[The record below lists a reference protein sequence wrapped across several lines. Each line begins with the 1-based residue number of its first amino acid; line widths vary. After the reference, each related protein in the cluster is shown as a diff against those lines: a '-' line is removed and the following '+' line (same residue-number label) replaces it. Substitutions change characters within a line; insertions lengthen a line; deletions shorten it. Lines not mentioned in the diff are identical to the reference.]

1 MRLYLEKR
9 SYIKVL
15 NRLPVLMMALL
26 LAILMSFLVLI
37 SVGVNPIE
45 AYSIV
50 GEEIFF
56 TSYGWQDLLV
66 KITPLLLT
74 GSAVALAAQM
84 KLWNIGAEGQFHM
97 GTFAVTWGALNFGY
111 LDAVTLIPFLLILSI
126 LGGGLWGCIPG
137 LLKSR
142 FGVNEIITSLLLNYV
157 AAAWID
163 YHLFGVWRDP
173 ASNNFPITPGFSD
186 SARLP
191 TFFDSDVHA
200 GLFLALFVILVLTFI
215 LKKTLIGINIQLAG
229 DNLEAARYSG
239 ISIGLITLIV
249 FASSGAIAG
258 IAGFGE
264 VTGVHY
270 RLQQNISLGYGY
282 TGIIVAWLARNHP
295 IGILLSGFLMAVIF
309 VSAEILQIEY
319 GLPISVVFLYQG
331 IILFTVL
338 GSEIF
343 VEFRLRLKKIV

>member
-1 MRLYLEKR
+1 M
-9 SYIKVL
+9 
-15 NRLPVLMMALL
+15 
-26 LAILMSFLVLI
+26 
-37 SVGVNPIE
+37 
-45 AYSIV
+45 
-50 GEEIFF
+50 
-56 TSYGWQDLLV
+56 
-66 KITPLLLT
+66 LT

-163 YHLFGVWRDP
+163 YHLFGEWRDP

-215 LKKTLIGINIQLAG
+215 LKKTLIGIKIQLAG

-295 IGILLSGFLMAVIF
+295 LGILLSGFLMAVIF

-343 VEFRLRLKKIV
+343 VEYRLRLKNIV

>member
-9 SYIKVL
+9 SHIKAL
-15 NRLPVLMMALL
+15 SRLPVLMMALL

-111 LDAVTLIPFLLILSI
+111 LDAVTLIPFLLVLSL

-163 YHLFGVWRDP
+163 YHLFGEWRDP

-215 LKKTLIGINIQLAG
+215 LKKTLIGIKIQLAG

-295 IGILLSGFLMAVIF
+295 LGILLSGFLMAVIF

-319 GLPISVVFLYQG
+319 GLPISVCRSDIHLLCQLQDGVLFLPDSQ
-331 IILFTVL
+331 IIV
-338 GSEIF
+338 
-343 VEFRLRLKKIV
+343 K

>member
-9 SYIKVL
+9 DHIQAFS
-15 NRLPVLMMALL
+15 RFPVLAIALL
-26 LAILMSFLVLI
+26 FAIFMSFLVLW
-37 SVGVNPIE
+37 SVGVNPFE
-45 AYSIV
+45 AYLIV
-50 GEEIFF
+50 GEEIFL
-56 TSYGWQDLLV
+56 TDYGWQDLLV

-74 GSAVALAAQM
+74 GAAVALAAQM

-97 GTFAVTWGALNFGY
+97 GTFAVTWGALNFGH
-111 LDAVTLIPFLLILSI
+111 LNTFSLIPFLLILSI
-126 LGGGLWGCIPG
+126 IGGGLWGCIPG
-137 LLKSR
+137 VLKSR

-157 AAAWID
+157 AAAWVD
-163 YHLFGVWRDP
+163 YHLFGDWRDP
-173 ASNNFPITPGFSD
+173 ASNNFPITPGFSE

-191 TFFDSDVHA
+191 NYFDSDVHA
-200 GLFLALFVILVLTFI
+200 GLFLALFVILVLTFL
-215 LKKTLIGINIQLAG
+215 LKKTRIGMKIQLAG
-229 DNLEAARYSG
+229 DNLDAARYSG
-239 ISIGLITLIV
+239 ISIGMLTLII
-249 FASSGAIAG
+249 FAVSGAIAG
-258 IAGFGE
+258 MAGFSE
-264 VTGVHY
+264 VSGVHY

-295 IGILLSGFLMAVIF
+295 LGILLSSFLMAVIF

-343 VEFRLRLKKIV
+343 VEYRLRLQKIV

>member
-1 MRLYLEKR
+1 
-9 SYIKVL
+9 
-15 NRLPVLMMALL
+15 
-26 LAILMSFLVLI
+26 LMSFLVLI
-37 SVGVNPIE
+37 SVGVNPIK

-111 LDAVTLIPFLLILSI
+111 LDALTLIPFLLVLSI

-163 YHLFGVWRDP
+163 YHLFGEWRDP
-173 ASNNFPITPGFSD
+173 ANNNFPITPGFSN

-200 GLFLALFVILVLTFI
+200 GLFLALFVILLLTFI
-215 LKKTLIGINIQLAG
+215 LKKTLIGIKIQLAG

-239 ISIGLITLIV
+239 ISIGLITIIV

-295 IGILLSGFLMAVIF
+295 LGILLSGFLMAVIF

-338 GSEIF
+338 GTEIF
-343 VEFRLRLKKIV
+343 IEYRLRLKNIY

>member
-1 MRLYLEKR
+1 MRFYLEKR
-9 SYIKVL
+9 SHIKAL
-15 NRLPVLMMALL
+15 SRLPVLMMALL

-163 YHLFGVWRDP
+163 YHLFGEWRDP

-200 GLFLALFVILVLTFI
+200 GLFLALFVILVLMFI
-215 LKKTLIGINIQLAG
+215 LKKTLIGIKIQLAG

-239 ISIGLITLIV
+239 ISIWLITLIV

-295 IGILLSGFLMAVIF
+295 LGILLSGFLMAVIF

-343 VEFRLRLKKIV
+343 VEYRLRLKKIV

>member
-1 MRLYLEKR
+1 METL
-9 SYIKVL
+9 
-15 NRLPVLMMALL
+15 LP
-26 LAILMSFLVLI
+26 
-37 SVGVNPIE
+37 
-45 AYSIV
+45 
-50 GEEIFF
+50 IFTGNF
-56 TSYGWQDLLV
+56 TFRWQDLFV

-84 KLWNIGAEGQFHM
+84 KLWNIGAEGQFQM

-111 LDAVTLIPFLLILSI
+111 LDAETLIPFLLILSI

-163 YHLFGVWRDP
+163 YHLFGEWRDP

-200 GLFLALFVILVLTFI
+200 GLFLALLVILLLTFI
-215 LKKTLIGINIQLAG
+215 LKKTLIGIKIQLVG

-239 ISIGLITLIV
+239 ISIGLITMIV

-295 IGILLSGFLMAVIF
+295 LGILLSGFLMAVIF

-343 VEFRLRLKKIV
+343 VEYRLRLKKIV

>member
-9 SYIKVL
+9 DHIKAL
-15 NRLPVLMMALL
+15 SRLPVLMMALL

-37 SVGVNPIE
+37 SVGVNPIK

-111 LDAVTLIPFLLILSI
+111 LDAETLIPFLLILSI

-163 YHLFGVWRDP
+163 YHLFGEWRDP

-191 TFFDSDVHA
+191 FF
-200 GLFLALFVILVLTFI
+200 F
-215 LKKTLIGINIQLAG
+215 
-229 DNLEAARYSG
+229 
-239 ISIGLITLIV
+239 
-249 FASSGAIAG
+249 
-258 IAGFGE
+258 
-264 VTGVHY
+264 
-270 RLQQNISLGYGY
+270 
-282 TGIIVAWLARNHP
+282 
-295 IGILLSGFLMAVIF
+295 
-309 VSAEILQIEY
+309 
-319 GLPISVVFLYQG
+319 
-331 IILFTVL
+331 
-338 GSEIF
+338 
-343 VEFRLRLKKIV
+343 

>member
-9 SYIKVL
+9 SHIKAL
-15 NRLPVLMMALL
+15 SRLPVLMMALL

-142 FGVNEIITSLLLNYV
+142 FGVNEIIISLLLNYV

-163 YHLFGVWRDP
+163 YHLFGEWRDP

-200 GLFLALFVILVLTFI
+200 GLFLALFVILLLTFI
-215 LKKTLIGINIQLAG
+215 LKKTLIGIKIQLAG

-295 IGILLSGFLMAVIF
+295 LGILLSGFLMAVIF

-319 GLPISVVFLYQG
+319 GLPISVAFLYQG

-343 VEFRLRLKKIV
+343 VEYRLRLKNIV

>member
-9 SYIKVL
+9 SHIKAL
-15 NRLPVLMMALL
+15 SRLPVLMMALL

-163 YHLFGVWRDP
+163 YHLFGEWRDP

-215 LKKTLIGINIQLAG
+215 LKKTLIGIKIQLAG

-239 ISIGLITLIV
+239 ISIGLIILIV

-295 IGILLSGFLMAVIF
+295 LGILLSGFLMAVIF

-343 VEFRLRLKKIV
+343 VEYRLRLKNIV

>member
-9 SYIKVL
+9 SHIKVL
-15 NRLPVLMMALL
+15 SRLPVLMMALL
-26 LAILMSFLVLI
+26 LAILMSFLILV

-137 LLKSR
+137 LLKSQ

-163 YHLFGVWRDP
+163 YHLFGEWRGEEYFVTTKKLRGTENTIGANALIATHGVQVPLDTSDTAVERFYTSYSP
-173 ASNNFPITPGFSD
+173 ADKRYFGTYAISPDSPFS
-186 SARLP
+186 
-191 TFFDSDVHA
+191 
-200 GLFLALFVILVLTFI
+200 LFQ
-215 LKKTLIGINIQLAG
+215 KKSF
-229 DNLEAARYSG
+229 E
-239 ISIGLITLIV
+239 
-249 FASSGAIAG
+249 GA
-258 IAGFGE
+258 
-264 VTGVHY
+264 
-270 RLQQNISLGYGY
+270 
-282 TGIIVAWLARNHP
+282 
-295 IGILLSGFLMAVIF
+295 
-309 VSAEILQIEY
+309 
-319 GLPISVVFLYQG
+319 
-331 IILFTVL
+331 
-338 GSEIF
+338 
-343 VEFRLRLKKIV
+343 VEFESPGNSIAATALHRVLDYPDGVVPSQGLGEFTLLKSAANQQYRQRVDDQREAVHKALRKVFKK

>member
-9 SYIKVL
+9 SHIRAL
-15 NRLPVLMMALL
+15 SRLPVLMMALL

-97 GTFAVTWGALNFGY
+97 GTFAVTWGAMNFGY
-111 LDAVTLIPFLLILSI
+111 LDTGTLIPFLLILSI
-126 LGGGLWGCIPG
+126 FGGGLWGCIPG

-163 YHLFGVWRDP
+163 FHLFGEWRDP

-186 SARLP
+186 TARLP
-191 TFFDSDVHA
+191 NFFDSDVHA

-215 LKKTLIGINIQLAG
+215 LKKTLIGIKIQLAG

-239 ISIGLITLIV
+239 ISIGLIILIV

-295 IGILLSGFLMAVIF
+295 LGILLSGFLMAVIF

-343 VEFRLRLKKIV
+343 VEYRLRLKNIV

>member
-9 SYIKVL
+9 SHIKAL
-15 NRLPVLMMALL
+15 SRLPVLMMALL

-163 YHLFGVWRDP
+163 YHLFGEWRDP

-215 LKKTLIGINIQLAG
+215 LKKTLIGIKIQLAG

-295 IGILLSGFLMAVIF
+295 LGILLSGFLMAVIF

-343 VEFRLRLKKIV
+343 VEYRLRLKNIV